1 MILVLFQISWKCFGK
16 KWERKRKDDE
26 LATVDII
33 CELSTI
39 ICENNWKSF
48 GNHSPQNEINEYYV
62 KKQNRKTNESL
73 KVFIKDKWE
82 KSKYDK

>member
-16 KWERKRKDDE
+16 KWERKRKYDE

-39 ICENNWKSF
+39 ICENNWESF
-48 GNHSPQNEINEYYV
+48 GNHSPQNEINEY
-62 KKQNRKTNESL
+62 NESL